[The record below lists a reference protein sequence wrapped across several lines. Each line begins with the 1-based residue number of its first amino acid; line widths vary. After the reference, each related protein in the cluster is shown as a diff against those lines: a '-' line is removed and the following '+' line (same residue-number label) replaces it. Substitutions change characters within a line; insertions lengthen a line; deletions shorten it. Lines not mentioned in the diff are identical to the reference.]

1 MTKPP
6 VVPDDV
12 NLESKLVPIP
22 TGPLRVCSNTIP
34 EYSNKLSL
42 VLPTLN
48 EARNIEPI
56 IMRASEVLEQA
67 KIPYELIVVDDNS
80 PDGTWRLALD
90 LCAALPKLRVMR
102 RVHDRGLASAV
113 IRGWQVS
120 DGGVL
125 GVIDAD
131 LQHPPE
137 VIPRLWERIEA
148 GVDLAVASRRVPG
161 GGVSDWKL
169 RRKLISRTAEVLGL
183 IVLPEVLTR
192 LSDPMSGYL
201 LLRRSAL
208 IGLTLRPRGYKIL
221 IEILARAKI
230 ASIAEVGYVF
240 HERME
245 NESKLTWRTLR
256 DYLWQLGL
264 LRIRHFY

>member
-1 MTKPP
+1 MPKPT

-12 NLESKLVPIP
+12 NLELKLVPTP
-22 TGPLRVCSNTIP
+22 TGPLQVRSNAIP
-34 EYSNKLSL
+34 ENSNKLSL

-56 IMRASEVLEQA
+56 IIRASEILEQA
-67 KIPYELIVVDDNS
+67 KIPHELIVVDDNS
-80 PDGTWRLALD
+80 PDGTWRLALE
-90 LCAALPKLRVMR
+90 LCASLPKLRVMR

-113 IRGWQVS
+113 MRGWQAS

-137 VIPRLWERIEA
+137 AIPRLWERIEA

-169 RRKLISRTAEVLGL
+169 RRRVISRTAEVLGL

-192 LSDPMSGYL
+192 VSDPMSGYL

-208 IGLTLRPRGYKIL
+208 VGLTLRPRGYKIL

-230 ASIAEVGYVF
+230 ASITEVGYIF
-240 HERME
+240 QERME
-245 NESKLTWRTLR
+245 NESKLTWRILR

-264 LRIRHFY
+264 LRLRHLF